1 MKLKFLD
8 PTDVSTL
15 INKSTGKHIIANGFE
30 VIPVYKGKKYSVKD
44 VVNKDGTVNV
54 RKAKQIMEEVAEY
67 FGGKKMQNRAEN
79 PKYHKD
85 DPNTWLHTKKVAKN
99 AWNIPVPDG
108 YTKQDQMIAALGH
121 DFGKILSGDGHAEVS
136 YNLIKQIFPD
146 ATEKQLNAI
155 RRHMDPLEEIA
166 DQLELGTHFAD
177 IGVVPGADL
186 GKLGLSQKEL
196 DVVNKTKWFKQGGNI
211 NYFGVGG
218 FLKSLGKSP
227 KITESVVSE
236 DAKKLL
242 VKNEINNLPEI
253 QSKMQRAAQE
263 LNQSEEFIG
272 ISSKRVKHLNKNSN
286 ITIFPKPVTINQLKN
301 DIYKRYAREFENLTG
316 IKLSKEEVMNLSE
329 ATDRFQDVARLEEEM
344 NRLGSKNY
352 TVYGVVSSYS
362 GSDFNGFILGTTKI
376 SKDNPAAKLM
386 QEQIK
391 KLRGSTISGEE
402 LNKLEDA
409 VINSVPKNRTYL
421 YSSDNPNS
429 NVGGYFNP
437 DTGLNFVNTRN
448 NTPDSLKS
456 AVIHEGLS
464 HSTDSLV
471 PDEIKKVYTDLV
483 ELLNLPAN
491 RRVVDS
497 KNWQEMRATFNELKN
512 KLAPDGKVS
521 TLKKNIEKLDSDQLS
536 WELSNISAYGQDYG
550 DALMQS
556 PKETADL
563 LKKAIIVLPAT
574 ALAVL
579 FGMDNQFEEV
589 PKAQEGIKLPKIDTE
604 LDYEEPI
611 FVFRHLK
618 NEFEAE
624 DFDNDL
630 TSYYYQGRLKN
641 GQLDENAIQELQRVY
656 NLDKTQLQETF
667 DDLHNAGLGRTLT
680 IDLENIKNSSL
691 EKVGGYKEGGRLIPK
706 AMSGKVLEEVV
717 ENILSFEKKELSSSI
732 TKEQLLLTKRL
743 LGFVSGKGTQVMG
756 TKLNRALDNNQLTKK
771 QLEAI
776 VLLGSKN
783 KVIKEALKSKGALT
797 TNQLATLANTQ
808 AGKSLINRF
817 KEGKGVLKEDIENGI
832 NSKYFSENT
841 KNNILNQH
849 ILFSQAADKSTSK
862 ALSAVY
868 AGEKTI
874 PSKELVQR
882 LETSAK
888 NTGDDRVQLLST
900 SLKEAYNEGI
910 YLPKTY
916 LDYVESILKT
926 SKAKN
931 GSDISE
937 YSLQSLTK
945 NSLKSNSL
953 NDDIDQAVT
962 SLQEI
967 ANGNFTVNQKILEKV
982 FTTKGGSVIKNP
994 LERAATKLERKHF
1007 TEKEWSRAME
1017 EQMGDVSKIDD
1028 LTEKEIN
1035 DFFDFGTIPNRFKTP
1050 YHSNIPKDL
1059 QKYYNHSNNNIYDMR
1074 VKKKYVEQ
1082 VVEELKK
1089 KNPNLEGKVEITP
1102 ITSNNP
1108 VKVLVTNADGKI
1120 EKKTLEGYN
1129 HLIGYN
1135 FTVDGKEILP
1145 ELRTTLEQHH
1155 EVPLGIIQG
1164 ESTINNPGIATA
1176 KELVNT
1182 RIKQITV
1189 NPEYLLLSKPF
1200 HTGTGGIHYNDKWTP
1215 QDISRQKELAFTHLF
1230 KNMDEVEEFY
1240 TKVSRK
1246 RYANLLSKGDKDKAL
1261 QLEQEMI
1268 DNPSKLQEYRQE
1280 YLLTKRKEFVKKLD
1294 KDTRNKIEEWR
1305 KFRKDNNLT
1314 TEEFVE
1320 IAKEEPKYFPGFS
1333 KILKGFDSDED
1344 LLAANILKRG
1354 GNIQQ
1359 FK

>member
-8 PTDVSTL
+8 PT
-15 INKSTGKHIIANGFE
+15 
-30 VIPVYKGKKYSVKD
+30 
-44 VVNKDGTVNV
+44 NV
-54 RKAKQIMEEVAEY
+54 FNSM
-67 FGGKKMQNRAEN
+67 
-79 PKYHKD
+79 
-85 DPNTWLHTKKVAKN
+85 
-99 AWNIPVPDG
+99 
-108 YTKQDQMIAALGH
+108 
-121 DFGKILSGDGHAEVS
+121 
-136 YNLIKQIFPD
+136 
-146 ATEKQLNAI
+146 
-155 RRHMDPLEEIA
+155 
-166 DQLELGTHFAD
+166 
-177 IGVVPGADL
+177 
-186 GKLGLSQKEL
+186 
-196 DVVNKTKWFKQGGNI
+196 NKTKWFKQGGNI

-236 DAKKLL
+236 DVKKLF

-263 LNQSEEFIG
+263 LNYSKEFDG
-272 ISSKRVKHLNKNSN
+272 ISSKSVKHLNKNSN

-301 DIYKRYAREFENLTG
+301 DIYRRYAREFENLTG
-316 IKLSKEEVMNLSE
+316 IKLSKEEVINLSK

-352 TVYGVVSSYS
+352 TVYGVVSSHS
-362 GSDFNGFILGTTKI
+362 GSDFDGFILGTTKI
-376 SKDNPAAKLM
+376 SKDDPAAKLM

-409 VINSVPKNRTYL
+409 VINSVPKNKTYL

-429 NVGGYFNP
+429 NIGGYFNP
-437 DTGLNFVNTRN
+437 DIGLNFVNTRN
-448 NTPDSLKS
+448 NTSDSLKS
-456 AVIHEGLS
+456 TIVHEGLS

-471 PDEIKKVYTDLV
+471 PDEIKKAYTDLV
-483 ELLNLPAN
+483 KLLNLPTN
-491 RRVVDS
+491 RRAIES
-497 KNWQEMRATFNELKN
+497 ENWDEMRATFNELKN

-521 TLKKNIEKLDSDQLS
+521 TLKKNVEKMDSDQLS
-536 WELSNISAYGQDYG
+536 WELYNVNAYGQDYS
-550 DALMQS
+550 DALIWS

-563 LKKAIIVLPAT
+563 LKKAIIILPAT

-579 FGMDNQFEEV
+579 FGMDNQSEEV
-589 PKAQEGIKLPKIDTE
+589 PKAQEGIKLLKIDNE
-604 LDYEEPI
+604 LDHEEPI

-641 GQLDENAIQELQRVY
+641 GQLDENAIQELQRIY

-667 DDLHNAGLGRTLT
+667 DDLYNAGLGRTLT

-691 EKVGGYKEGGRLIPK
+691 EKAGEYKEGGRLIPK
-706 AMSGKVLEEVV
+706 AMSGKVLEEAV
-717 ENILSFEKKELSSSI
+717 ENILSFEKKELSSNI

-783 KVIKEALKSKGALT
+783 KVIKEALKSKSALT

-808 AGKSLINRF
+808 SGKSLIDRF
-817 KEGKGVLKEDIENGI
+817 KRGSVFEEDIQNGM
-832 NSKYFSENT
+832 NNKYFSKNT
-841 KNNILNQH
+841 KNNILNQYT
-849 ILFSQAADKSTSK
+849 LFSQAADKSTSK
-862 ALSAVY
+862 ALSTVY

-888 NTGDDRVQLLST
+888 NTGDDRIQLLST
-900 SLKEAYNEGI
+900 SLKEANNEGI

-953 NDDIDQAVT
+953 NDDIDQAVI

-982 FTTKGGSVIKNP
+982 FTTKGGSVLKNP
-994 LERAATKLERKHF
+994 LEQVSTKLERKYF

-1035 DFFDFGTIPNRFKTP
+1035 DFFDFGTIPDRFKTP

-1102 ITSNNP
+1102 ITSNDP
-1108 VKVLVTNADGKI
+1108 VKVLFTNADGKV
-1120 EKKTLEGYN
+1120 EKKTIEGYN

-1135 FTVDGKEILP
+1135 FTIGGKEILP

-1164 ESTINNPGIATA
+1164 QSTINNPGITTA

-1189 NPEYLLLSKPF
+1189 NPEYLLLTKPF
-1200 HTGTGGIHYNDKWTP
+1200 HTGIGGIHYNDKWSP

-1246 RYANLLSKGDKDKAL
+1246 RYADLLSKGNKDKAL

-1294 KDTRNKIEEWR
+1294 KDTKNKIEDWR
-1305 KFRKDNNLT
+1305 KFRKDNDLT
-1314 TEEFVE
+1314 TEEFID
-1320 IAKEEPKYFPGFS
+1320 IAKEYPKDFPGFS

-1344 LLAANILKRG
+1344 LLAANILKHG
-1354 GNIQQ
+1354 GNIQY